1 MFSIMGGCQ
10 LLGTDRGDM
19 LAQVWLVDPEGQG
32 ASPPTFPQGFRVA
45 LGQRQGLFY
54 PLDR

>member
-1 MFSIMGGCQ
+1 MFSILGGCQ

-19 LAQVWLVDPEGQG
+19 LAQVWLVDPDGQG